1 MGLLWLSIADY
12 HIVCFSFYR
21 VDLINSDY
29 RVSPSSRHVLLF
41 VLVYRDYGHT
51 TLYSNE
57 IALKIYFYFS
67 HILYNLD
74 QLMYLFVDKSL
85 VSYAT
90 MHQGCGQVP
99 VLVLVLKYN
108 FIST

>member
-1 MGLLWLSIADY
+1 MGLLWLSTQDY

-21 VDLINSDY
+21 VQSIYIAILTVTTEYIY
-29 RVSPSSRHVLLF
+29 RHVLLF

-51 TLYSNE
+51 ALYSNE
-57 IALKIYFYFS
+57 IALQISFYFS

-90 MHQGCGQVP
+90 MH
-99 VLVLVLKYN
+99 K
-108 FIST
+108 

>member
-1 MGLLWLSIADY
+1 MGFMWLSIQDY
-12 HIVCFSFYR
+12 HIVCFYFYR

-29 RVSPSSRHVLLF
+29 RVYTVCRHVLLF

-51 TLYSNE
+51 ALYSNE
-57 IALKIYFYFS
+57 IALQMSYYFS

-90 MHQGCGQVP
+90 MH
-99 VLVLVLKYN
+99 
-108 FIST
+108 T

>member
-1 MGLLWLSIADY
+1 M
-12 HIVCFSFYR
+12 CFSFYR

-29 RVSPSSRHVLLF
+29 RVYISPSSRHVLLF
-41 VLVYRDYGHT
+41 VLLVYRDYGHT
-51 TLYSNE
+51 ALYSNE
-57 IALKIYFYFS
+57 IALQIYFYFS

-90 MHQGCGQVP
+90 MH
-99 VLVLVLKYN
+99 
-108 FIST
+108 T

>member
-1 MGLLWLSIADY
+1 M
-12 HIVCFSFYR
+12 CFSFYR

-29 RVSPSSRHVLLF
+29 RVCISPCTTF

-51 TLYSNE
+51 ALYSNE
-57 IALKIYFYFS
+57 IALQIYFYFS
-67 HILYNLD
+67 HILYNLY

-90 MHQGCGQVP
+90 MR
-99 VLVLVLKYN
+99 
-108 FIST
+108 T